1 MALQINLFLINH
13 IISKKSVTCD
23 QLLLTKPSQF
33 RAVILRCQIVAW
45 GHVHNCCASCTCIY
59 FSFSPPCS
67 VPVGLHYAVFNQF
80 VFVFHPSQ
88 INAIPEQLSVNSC
101 STGVAASSATLGNSC
116 LTNERSE
123 CYSAKLSA
131 LNSQEEG
138 DQSREQELL
147 LSRLESLWLQ
157 LQMLLEGTKTYN
169 RSLATKF
176 LHFSSILCSF
186 LTIVSYVRNEEMHQ
200 PSLKPCIFHISN
212 YAGMV
217 LGESHPY
224 VFIYFRI
231 PS

>member
-1 MALQINLFLINH
+1 M
-13 IISKKSVTCD
+13 
-23 QLLLTKPSQF
+23 
-33 RAVILRCQIVAW
+33 
-45 GHVHNCCASCTCIY
+45 
-59 FSFSPPCS
+59 
-67 VPVGLHYAVFNQF
+67 
-80 VFVFHPSQ
+80 FVFHPSQ

-176 LHFSSILCSF
+176 LQFSYTLLFSDHCKPC
-186 LTIVSYVRNEEMHQ
+186 Q
-200 PSLKPCIFHISN
+200 KWGDAPSLLKTLNISHLKLCRL
-212 YAGMV
+212 M
-217 LGESHPY
+217 LWESHFILY
-224 VFIYFRI
+224 VCIYFSKGSLLTLFI
-231 PS
+231 PLLEKIVLRREVWKQKS